1 MSFFDYFRASKKKS
15 ASLAKERL
23 QIIVAH
29 ERGLRE
35 SNLDFLPKLQQE
47 LLAVVRKYVQIEDDQ
62 IKVNVEKDGDC
73 EVLELNIALPE
84 LEERQIRE

>member
-15 ASLAKERL
+15 ATVAKERL

-29 ERGLRE
+29 ERGLRH
-35 SNLDFLPKLQQE
+35 SNLEFLPKLQQE

-62 IKVNVEKDGDC
+62 IKISVEKDGHY

-84 LEERQIRE
+84 MEDRQPK